1 MLVPMEHQNIKTLL
15 PGADTGVYNLYKV
28 ERPGPLGGPE
38 PQGQLEKKKKRR
50 KKNRKKGEKE
60 EKSRNKAVYT
70 ALVAPS
76 RPKKKQVT
84 D

>member
-38 PQGQLEKKKKRR
+38 PQGQLEKKKKKQKKRR
-50 KKNRKKGEKE
+50 KRREKQ
-60 EKSRNKAVYT
+60 KQGRIHGISR
-70 ALVAPS
+70 S
-76 RPKKKQVT
+76 
-84 D
+84 